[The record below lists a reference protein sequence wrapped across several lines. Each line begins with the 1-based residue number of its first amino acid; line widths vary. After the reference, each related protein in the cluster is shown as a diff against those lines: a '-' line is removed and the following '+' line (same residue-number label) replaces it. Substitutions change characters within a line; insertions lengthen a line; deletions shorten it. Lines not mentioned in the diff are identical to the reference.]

1 MNSSAFIGLGYNF
14 LQLTINS
21 IEELENQGNKNLL
34 FLDGNLSEDESWLK
48 YDQQTKWN
56 DNNIAIPVLFNFY
69 HGIELV
75 LKGLILKSGK
85 SWNPKK
91 GHHLTLLLNT
101 LKSCTER
108 PSQNVIEH
116 FEKIIN
122 YDLNNFFDA
131 NNKNVD
137 SFYILLRYPEAS
149 SNNYFIFNDIR
160 GLGPKGLSTFSEV
173 RSLAK
178 GVKENIKSWLSES
191 NSQES
196 INN

>member
-91 GHHLTLLLNT
+91 RT
-101 LKSCTER
+101 
-108 PSQNVIEH
+108 
-116 FEKIIN
+116 
-122 YDLNNFFDA
+122 
-131 NNKNVD
+131 
-137 SFYILLRYPEAS
+137 SF
-149 SNNYFIFNDIR
+149 
-160 GLGPKGLSTFSEV
+160 
-173 RSLAK
+173 
-178 GVKENIKSWLSES
+178 NITS
-191 NSQES
+191 
-196 INN
+196 